1 MRLPAASLL
10 AKLGALARRP
20 WCFAFLFWAVALVAA
35 YLVADLVAMP
45 LVARKFAFRQTVP
58 EVVGMERAEAEKRL
72 ADEHLGFRWAK
83 EGRYSPDV
91 PAGHVLLQIPGPGRE
106 VKRGRTVFLT
116 PSKGV
121 REVAV
126 PDLRGQSQRQASLS
140 LQRLGLER
148 GPDVAGAH
156 LSIPYNV
163 IIRTIP
169 APGSL
174 VRVGDTVSLVISKGA
189 TSGKKA
195 LPDLRRAAVAD
206 ARAKLADLGFAA
218 VVDTLRD
225 ARPDTSV
232 LPGTVCGQYP
242 LGGEYLGAGDSVRL
256 TVVP

>member
-1 MRLPAASLL
+1 MRLPAFAARL
-10 AKLGALARRP
+10 AKLAKRP
-20 WCFAFLFWAVALVAA
+20 WCFAALLWAGILLCLAVLADVAV
-35 YLVADLVAMP
+35 MP
-45 LVARKFAFRQTVP
+45 LVARQFAFRESVP
-58 EVVGMERAEAEKRL
+58 DVRGMTKEEAEKRL
-72 ADEHLGFRWAK
+72 ADEHLNFRWAK
-83 EGRYSPDV
+83 VGRYSSEV
-91 PAGHVLLQIPGPGRE
+91 AAGGVLLQIPGPGRE

-225 ARPDTSV
+225 ARPDTSF
-232 LPGTVCGQYP
+232 LPGTVFGQYP